1 MTPRSATPS
10 SNLHPYAGIFT
21 ELVRGHE
28 STTVRSELFIGGH
41 AGHSGGTA
49 MIFKARIIR
58 RLCQCARPSGP
69 LATHKGELTARRLVI
84 TFVPTTSRKLEHGGL
99 TPADADAIVA
109 TAMRA
114 LASLIQCPCPVSSPY
129 GPLIGQDSHIG
140 PDAMAL
146 AAPPLLPMRRPR

>member
-1 MTPRSATPS
+1 MSDVDLR
-10 SNLHPYAGIFT
+10 NFT
-21 ELVRGHE
+21 SDV
-28 STTVRSELFIGGH
+28 
-41 AGHSGGTA
+41 
-49 MIFKARIIR
+49 
-58 RLCQCARPSGP
+58 ARPVWP
-69 LATHKGELTARRLVI
+69 VATRNSNLTARRLVI
-84 TFVPTTSRKLEHGGL
+84 TFVPTTGRKLEHGGL

>member
-1 MTPRSATPS
+1 
-10 SNLHPYAGIFT
+10 
-21 ELVRGHE
+21 
-28 STTVRSELFIGGH
+28 
-41 AGHSGGTA
+41 
-49 MIFKARIIR
+49 
-58 RLCQCARPSGP
+58 
-69 LATHKGELTARRLVI
+69 
-84 TFVPTTSRKLEHGGL
+84 L

-146 AAPPLLPMRRPR
+146 AAPPLLPMRRPRWRGISAEFCRSISFAVSSVPAQVRDGWSVKDIGTHTVPPPGAFTLLGHSAYRALVRDYLDW